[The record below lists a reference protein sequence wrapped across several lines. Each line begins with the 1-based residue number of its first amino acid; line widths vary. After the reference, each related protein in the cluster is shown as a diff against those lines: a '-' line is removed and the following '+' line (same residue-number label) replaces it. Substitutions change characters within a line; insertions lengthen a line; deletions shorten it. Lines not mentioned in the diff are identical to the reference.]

1 MVLENVRGANLS
13 NQEKML
19 AQLLET
25 DAKMHEYIRER
36 VVLWGDVLS
45 YPNEALN
52 EAIASLGSNEFVDL
66 VGDDAEVTERLLALR
81 PPREQLLLKEVLS
94 QGPKPS
100 SQTEPLR
107 RELLGRLLAYK
118 ESGRLAQNTND
129 SSPVLSEQEPL
140 NNA

>member
-1 MVLENVRGANLS
+1 
-13 NQEKML
+13 
-19 AQLLET
+19 
-25 DAKMHEYIRER
+25 